1 MVSSQALLWVPYFI
15 AVIMLESCSYV
26 VRAQQSEYLLVPIL
40 MGCLAAIMSM
50 YLLREDCTSPGG
62 YAASIS
68 RVSGSIF
75 FEGYVFMFV
84 SLVTVAVYILGRI
97 NFIQDHKIQQLADK
111 RPRRAGRL
119 LKSGSWRCDVTERCC
134 VSDDVARKR
143 CDTVLRYA
151 IILVCITAV
160 VPDRADNCDL
170 DESAGSCNNRN
181 MRTMHFVGIGGGV
194 SITLFAGLARAV
206 LTTMELNA
214 DGSCSLTMKELYTT
228 DKGKWRARYALGMAL
243 LSALVAL
250 GFLVA
255 FMIVLADP
263 EEAAD
268 MHLCILYNSRAACLG
283 EHVPERWYNLTVA
296 ELGAWPCEWDDAALV
311 TESPCTNPKCE
322 DGDVL
327 HDNQLRIVC
336 EFHLLLYWIVTLLC
350 TVMLMEDAEVW
361 TPIAQKAENWGLKD
375 SPGRPGDGA
384 GRGPLQK
391 SRGDGDGAGRG
402 PLREN
407 SGKVAPGNP
416 HPGDP
421 S

>member
-1 MVSSQALLWVPYFI
+1 MVSSQALLWVPYCI
-15 AVIMLESCSYV
+15 AVLMLESCSYV

-50 YLLREDCTSPGG
+50 YLLRGDCTSPGG

-97 NFIQDHKIQQLADK
+97 NFIQDHKIQRLADK
-111 RPRRAGRL
+111 RPRKAGRL
-119 LKSGSWRCDVTERCC
+119 LRSGTMAVKAMKGRLMDRCC
-134 VSDDVARKR
+134 ASDDVARKR
-143 CDTVLRYA
+143 CDMVLRYA

-170 DESAGSCNNRN
+170 DPSAGACNNRN
-181 MRTMHFVGIGGGV
+181 MRTMHFIGIGGGV
-194 SITLFAGLARAV
+194 SITLFAALARAV

-228 DKGKWRARYALGMAL
+228 DKGKLRARYALGAAL
-243 LSALVAL
+243 LAALAAL

-255 FMIVLADP
+255 FMWVLADP

-268 MHLCILYNSRAACLG
+268 MHLCILYDSRAACLG
-283 EHVPERWYNLTVA
+283 EHVPRRWYNLTVA

-311 TESPCTNPKCE
+311 TESPCVNPKCE

-336 EFHLLLYWIVTLLC
+336 EFHLLLFWIVTLLC

-361 TPIAQKAENWGLKD
+361 TPIAQGAENWGLKD

-384 GRGPLQK
+384 GRGP
-391 SRGDGDGAGRG
+391 R
-402 PLREN
+402 REN
-407 SGKVAPGNP
+407 SGKVAPENP
-416 HPGDP
+416 HPDDP

>member
-97 NFIQDHKIQQLADK
+97 NFIQDHKIQRLADK
-111 RPRRAGRL
+111 RPRKVGKLLRSGTMAVKAMKGRL
-119 LKSGSWRCDVTERCC
+119 MDRCC
-134 VSDDVARKR
+134 ASADDARKR

-170 DESAGSCNNRN
+170 DPNAGSCNNRN
-181 MRTMHFVGIGGGV
+181 MRTMHFIGIGGGV
-194 SITLFAGLARAV
+194 SITLFAALARAV

-214 DGSCSLTMKELYTT
+214 DGSCSLTMKKLYTT
-228 DKGKWRARYALGMAL
+228 DKGKGRKWRARYALGSAL
-243 LSALVAL
+243 LAALAAL

-255 FMIVLADP
+255 FIIVLADP

-268 MHLCILYNSRAACLG
+268 MHLCILYDSRAACLG

-311 TESPCTNPKCE
+311 TESPCVNPKCE

-336 EFHLLLYWIVTLLC
+336 EFHLLLFWIVTLLC

-361 TPIAQKAENWGLKD
+361 TPIAQKAEEDAKESTEG
-375 SPGRPGDGA
+375 PGDGA
-384 GRGPLQK
+384 GRGQ
-391 SRGDGDGAGRG
+391 RH
-402 PLREN
+402 EN
-407 SGKVAPGNP
+407 SGKVAPENP